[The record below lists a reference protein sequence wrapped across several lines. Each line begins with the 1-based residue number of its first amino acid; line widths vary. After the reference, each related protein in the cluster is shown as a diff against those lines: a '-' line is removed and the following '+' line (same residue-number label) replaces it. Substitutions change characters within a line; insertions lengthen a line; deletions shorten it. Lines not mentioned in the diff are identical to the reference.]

1 MYNKSSFKHIQTL
14 AQANLKREQE
24 LIRQTF
30 FQAHQHLKDSN
41 SSDAQVLVNESTV
54 AEIQNQLVDTSL
66 VKRCLPTKKDKN
78 APRRNKNAYMF
89 WCEDNLNAVKEE
101 FPDYKMGEVA
111 KELGARWKKVKSKDR
126 APYQKKAT
134 ADKKRFQ
141 TETKDYESEHGVS
154 TTIPLT
160 SYQSQRKTIMDTIKR
175 EKQLVHQ
182 TLMKIHSL
190 LADGTHT
197 MESMLNTETIT
208 SAQESML
215 DSQVNSR
222 LKEKKDTNA
231 PKGIRSAYVLW
242 CKENRASL
250 QEKHP
255 ECKMGEL
262 SKKLGNLWKTVEV
275 EVKEAF
281 KEKSAEDKIRYE
293 TEMAAYNQKKAEALG
308 ELMGEGS
315 TNADSAVLLNIE
327 SEEQNVEPST
337 NTESSVVLNE

>member
-1 MYNKSSFKHIQTL
+1 MYNQSSFKHIQTL

-41 SSDAQVLVNESTV
+41 SSDAQVLMNESTV

-78 APRRNKNAYMF
+78 APRRNKSAYMF

-197 MESMLNTETIT
+197 MESMLNTDTIT

-262 SKKLGNLWKTVEV
+262 SKKLGNLWKTVEL
-275 EVKEAF
+275 EVKETF

-315 TNADSAVLLNIE
+315 TNAESAVVSNIE
-327 SEEQNVEPST
+327 SEQYDESST